1 MKHIIEHFKK
11 LSSQHKRKLLQDLSD
26 EYDLSI
32 NLDLISSLKRQLSES
47 QQKLGEANSY
57 IAELEAQLDAK
68 SKDQF
73 WSSLSKIE
81 RESYRE
87 KIAAEVLYISIKNQR
102 DLWMENFR
110 AKQENYNSLFESF
123 IILTRENEELKIQI
137 NNYEK
142 NINSGSTD

>member
-1 MKHIIEHFKK
+1 MKYIIEHFKK
-11 LSSQHKRKLLQDLSD
+11 LNRQHKRQLLQDLSD

-57 IAELEAQLDAK
+57 ITELESQLDTK
-68 SKDQF
+68 SLNSF

-87 KIAAEVLYISIKNQR
+87 KIAAEFLYTNIKSQR
-102 DLWMENFR
+102 DVWMENFR
-110 AKQENYNSLFESF
+110 AKQKSYDSLLDSF
-123 IILTRENEELKIQI
+123 MKLTKENESLKIQI
-137 NNYEK
+137 NTYEK
-142 NINSGSTD
+142 NFISGSVD

>member
-11 LSSQHKRKLLQDLSD
+11 LSRQHKRQLLQDLSD

-57 IAELEAQLDAK
+57 ISELEAQLDFK
-68 SKDQF
+68 SLNKF
-73 WSSLSKIE
+73 WSSLSKVE

-87 KIAAEVLYISIKNQR
+87 KIAAEFLYTNIKNQR

-110 AKQENYNSLFESF
+110 AKQKSYDSLFETF
-123 IILTRENEELKIQI
+123 MKLTREKEELKSKI

-142 NINSGSTD
+142 NINSGPTD

>member
-1 MKHIIEHFKK
+1 MKRIIEHFRK
-11 LSSQHKRKLLQDLSD
+11 LNAQHKRQLLQELSD

-32 NLDLISSLKRQLSES
+32 NLDLISSLKKQLSES

-57 IAELEAQLDAK
+57 ISELEAQLDAK

-87 KIAAEVLYISIKNQR
+87 KIAAEFLYINIKNQR
-102 DLWMENFR
+102 DLWIENFR
-110 AKQENYNSLFESF
+110 AKQKNYDSLFESF
-123 IILTRENEELKIQI
+123 IILTRENEELKNKI

>member
-1 MKHIIEHFKK
+1 MKQIIEHFRK
-11 LSSQHKRKLLQDLSD
+11 LNRQHKRQLLQDLSD

-57 IAELEAQLDAK
+57 ISELEAQLDAK
-68 SKDQF
+68 SVDEF
-73 WSSLSKIE
+73 WQSLSKIE
-81 RESYRE
+81 RETYRE
-87 KIAAEVLYISIKNQR
+87 KIAAEFLYINIKNQR
-102 DLWMENFR
+102 DKWMENFR
-110 AKQENYNSLFESF
+110 AKQKNYDSLFESF

-142 NINSGSTD
+142 NINSGPTD

>member
-1 MKHIIEHFKK
+1 MKQIIEHFRK
-11 LSSQHKRKLLQDLSD
+11 LNRQHKRQLLQDLSD

-57 IAELEAQLDAK
+57 ISELEAQLDTK
-68 SKDQF
+68 SVDEF
-73 WSSLSKIE
+73 WQSLSKIE
-81 RESYRE
+81 RETYRE
-87 KIAAEVLYISIKNQR
+87 KIAAEFLYINIKNQR

-110 AKQENYNSLFESF
+110 AKQKNYNSLFESF
-123 IILTRENEELKIQI
+123 IILTKENEELK
-137 NNYEK
+137 NKLSNYEK